1 MLYWLLTGWDETHL
15 KRCHR
20 QVTIFCARETAI
32 GIGQRDPSNRLLVI
46 LPNCL
51 TKYAERRFDKRHHP
65 PYPSGDE
72 SLVFLNNRK
81 CEGLRG
87 FCRRF
92 LF

>member
-1 MLYWLLTGWDETHL
+1 MLYLLLTGWDETHL

-20 QVTIFCARETAI
+20 QVTTFAHVRRLSVLASET
-32 GIGQRDPSNRLLVI
+32 PSIDCLVT

-51 TKYAERRFDKRHHP
+51 TKYAERRFGKRHHP

-87 FCRRF
+87 FRHRF